1 MSREIPKILGH
12 PILHRSSAGVADFNS
27 PLRCDLVNT
36 AWGHTQV
43 TAEAASL
50 FGLDQTHYENPD
62 EDRAPRRVCHIAYGG
77 ICEAQELFAE
87 TMIVVER
94 LHRNLGP
101 KAAEVPLLVF
111 KYRHG
116 NGAESPVEHV
126 EVPVLLGLSVSK
138 PNILHVLLKYKRV
151 GQRWFRIENGWAEAE
166 VYLIEFRMSLKY
178 QCVII
183 SS

>member
-138 PNILHVLLKYKRV
+138 PNWSRS
-151 GQRWFRIENGWAEAE
+151 
-166 VYLIEFRMSLKY
+166 SLDNFKSVPLTKSLVSLPSSF
-178 QCVII
+178 QCLF
-183 SS
+183 SLPPSFPTASPSFFKL